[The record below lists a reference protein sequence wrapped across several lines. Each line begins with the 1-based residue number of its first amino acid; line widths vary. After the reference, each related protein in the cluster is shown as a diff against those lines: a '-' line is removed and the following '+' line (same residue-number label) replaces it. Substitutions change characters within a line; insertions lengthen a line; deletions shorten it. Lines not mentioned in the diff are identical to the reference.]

1 MATVCQ
7 LTSQFQESPSVL
19 YEMFTHNIQDAQRLG
34 TRWDVIQEE
43 NFHLANGNVIK
54 QVIGYSSA
62 FARVDGMGGFVNFV
76 VRFTTDGL
84 TTEVDVMV
92 SSPYQSRKKHSSY
105 DRRNHHVALR
115 LLEFC
120 VAPYKEIHT
129 HLHLFHRLLGGLL
142 PASVHPAHSSATLQ
156 EP

>member
-7 LTSQFQESPSVL
+7 LTSQFQESPACL
-19 YEMFTHNIQDAQRLG
+19 YQMFTENIQQAQRLG

-43 NFHLANGNVIK
+43 NFQLANGGIVK

-76 VRFTTDGL
+76 VRFTTDGV
-84 TTEVDVMV
+84 TTEVDVTV

-120 VAPYKEIHT
+120 VAPYSEIHT
-129 HLHLFHRLLGGLL
+129 HLNFVKRVLSGIL
-142 PASVHPAHSSATLQ
+142 PHPTSSSATLQ

>member
-92 SSPYQSRKKHSSY
+92 SSCCPAFVGVLCRPIQRNSY
-105 DRRNHHVALR
+105 TPPLVSPPFGWAFACFCPSCSFVRYFTGTLNHAND
-115 LLEFC
+115 
-120 VAPYKEIHT
+120 
-129 HLHLFHRLLGGLL
+129 
-142 PASVHPAHSSATLQ
+142 
-156 EP
+156 